1 MRAKSLQS
9 CPTLCDP
16 MDHSPPGSSVHGILQ
31 VRILQGVAV
40 PSSRGTSRPRDRT
53 HICVAGRF
61 FSTEL
66 LGKHPPLQEPTLT
79 FFKQRFCHTPHIQS
93 QYTAEVLATRTSKS
107 CKTHRKV
114 FFHFQPA
121 GGPPPGGGFRGDSVH
136 LSWLLGPSWVGP
148 AVLTPCAAPGFLSSL
163 PAHIL
168 QSFSLPPQC
177 SVGHSDTVS
186 SLLYPLGT
194 EFVPHQFCRRP

>member
-1 MRAKSLQS
+1 MP
-9 CPTLCDP
+9 CP
-16 MDHSPPGSSVHGILQ
+16 PPGELPDPGIEPASPVLQ
-31 VRILQGVAV
+31 ADSFPLSYWG
-40 PSSRGTSRPRDRT
+40 
-53 HICVAGRF
+53 
-61 FSTEL
+61 ST
-66 LGKHPPLQEPTLT
+66 PLQESTLT
-79 FFKQRFCHTPHIQS
+79 FFKQRFCHTPHIRS
-93 QYTAEVLATRTSKS
+93 QYTAEVLATWTSKS

-121 GGPPPGGGFRGDSVH
+121 GGPPPGGGFRGDSIH
-136 LSWLLGPSWVGP
+136 LSWLLGPLWVGP

-194 EFVPHQFCRRP
+194 EFVPGQFCRRP